1 MMLEKLTT
9 ENEKL
14 KTMVSS
20 LEKKIGET
28 EEMFEETNKISE
40 ERFFISL
47 FFDVLAWPYVV
58 SCWLYIY
65 QDEKSCPYF
74 MRTGSCKFGVACKF
88 HHPHPAST
96 GAGLSVNG
104 LKGLSVLPPTG
115 VPYAGGFPTWP
126 LLLAPFVSGLCLQ
139 TQSYMPLVVSPS
151 QNIIPAIGWSTYM
164 MLLSFTSAS
173 SYPERPD
180 EPECTGK
187 LYVLATVCTG
197 QRADLITLIWDI
209 VIIMLPLSLPLP
221 VFDAS
226 LLTCQRMSPT
236 VHLSEAPLSSRLPEW
251 ARHTNPGKQETP
263 ELGN

>member
-1 MMLEKLTT
+1 MLEKLTT

-14 KTMVSS
+14 K
-20 LEKKIGET
+20 
-28 EEMFEETNKISE
+28 
-40 ERFFISL
+40 
-47 FFDVLAWPYVV
+47 
-58 SCWLYIY
+58 
-65 QDEKSCPYF
+65 DEKSCPYF

-180 EPECTGK
+180 EPECTYYMNTRSDCKYHHPKERISNSALNSVTPLGLPLRLLSFMGK